1 MHNRSLNL
9 VLISRNMY
17 INEYLVLKVIQK
29 YSGWKS
35 ITTRNYITL
44 ISGDETKGVNAKTTD
59 SFLRYFVYI
68 S

>member
-1 MHNRSLNL
+1 MHNRSFNL
-9 VLISRNMY
+9 VLSFRNIY

-35 ITTRNYITL
+35 ITTTNYITL
-44 ISGDETKGVNAKTTD
+44 ISGDKTKGVNTKATD